1 MKLSQI
7 VVRKAILPDLAA
19 AKRNDAIKE
28 LVDALVAAG
37 TIGPELRDPF
47 AKAVIQRE
55 ERGSTGFGHGVAVPH
70 VKHGAV
76 KKLAVAIGISRA
88 GIDFNALDRQPV
100 HSIFL
105 LLSPEDRPE
114 DHLDAMEAL
123 FGQLGQDRFR
133 RFLRQAKG
141 VEDVITLLEEA
152 DAGAPSR

>member
-28 LVDALVAAG
+28 LVAALVAAG
-37 TIGPELRDPF
+37 TIGPDLRDPF

-55 ERGSTGFGHGVAVPH
+55 DRGSTGFGHGVAVPH
-70 VKHGAV
+70 VKHSAV
-76 KKLAVAIGISRA
+76 KKVAVAGGISRA

-100 HSIFL
+100 HAIFL

-114 DHLDAMEAL
+114 EHLDAMEAL
-123 FGQLGQDRFR
+123 FGHLGQDRFR
-133 RFLRQAKG
+133 RFLRQAK
-141 VEDVITLLEEA
+141 DVADVVALLEEA
-152 DAGAPSR
+152 DAGTPAR